1 MVDLACMVRV
11 VIPAKAGI
19 QSAAHLSGYSQHARV
34 GGIIKSADLTS
45 GSAWGRLLETLVEI
59 HFSCALPMEK
69 PVMGEVKGRT
79 SLLSSP
85 MCEAA
90 AFLGGACWPSSLPIT
105 GARCAPSKAAVATTE
120 NPAADANALRAGVS
134 GVRPLAAKT
143 IPAVESVRWHT
154 RLPMFLSCCGA
165 CAILHDV
172 AKYGDNG
179 MIPLCR
185 EV

>member
-19 QSAAHLSGYSQHARV
+19 QSAAHLSGYPQRARV
-34 GGIIKSADLTS
+34 GGIIKSADLAF

-59 HFSCALPMEK
+59 HFSCALPMEQ
-69 PVMGEVKGRT
+69 PVIGEVKGRT

-143 IPAVESVRWHT
+143 LPTVESVRMAYT
-154 RLPMFLSCCGA
+154 TSNVLVLLRSVCYIA
-165 CAILHDV
+165 
-172 AKYGDNG
+172 
-179 MIPLCR
+179 
-185 EV
+185 